1 MEQLD
6 RRRFLQ
12 LTAGVGAIAAVPG
25 LRRAT
30 LAGPAGLA
38 LPAPANGVWVAGD
51 FHVHT
56 TYSGDVWSGPGDDNT
71 TEEEFYTLGWTPAEQ
86 ILIAETRGLDF
97 VALTDH
103 NRVEA
108 LRDPGYRSSK
118 LTLVP
123 GYEHSLSGGH
133 AGVFMPSVDA
143 LPGTIT
149 DTDGSGGFREEDG
162 LRRFLQ
168 LVHERGGITVLNHPK
183 DSGGWRRPVGT
194 SDAASLGFDAVEAWN
209 GRWQQ
214 RADVLPA
221 AWTNNYEA
229 VPWYESNFLA
239 HRRIGI
245 AGGSD
250 NHWRSV
256 TALAGVGQP
265 TTWVYAADRSAGAV
279 IEGVRAGRTFV
290 SQEPPA
296 HQGPRLFLEARED
309 WVGGQP
315 DAAIVGGEVRPLG
328 PLAVT
333 VRVEN
338 GTGQRL
344 RIISTGKTVKEVL
357 VISPSA
363 RHTTRVVLPPGGW
376 LRAELLFDAG
386 YAMTAVTS
394 AIYAAAEAAPAAVQ
408 ANPTDGPPAS
418 YASPPT
424 TLPEIACDC

>member
-1 MEQLD
+1 MSPLTID

-12 LTAGVGAIAAVPG
+12 LTAGVGLVSAVPS
-25 LRRAT
+25 LRS
-30 LAGPAGLA
+30 PALGRGRV
-38 LPAPANGVWVAGD
+38 PDTGVWLAGD

-56 TYSGDVWSGPGDDNT
+56 TYSHDVWGGPGDDNT
-71 TEEEFYTLGWTPAEQ
+71 GQDEFYTLGWTPAEQ
-86 ILIAETRGLDF
+86 IAIAETRGLNF

-103 NRVEA
+103 NRVDA
-108 LRDPGYRSSK
+108 LRDPGYASTQ

-133 AGVFMPSVDA
+133 AGVFVPGIDL
-143 LPGTIT
+143 LPDVIRN
-149 DTDGSGGFREEDG
+149 DDGSTGFGDDAS
-162 LRRFLQ
+162 LQRFVD
-168 LVHERGGITVLNHPK
+168 LVHERGGVTVLNHPK
-183 DSGGWRRPVGT
+183 DSGGWQRPI
-194 SDAASLGFDAVEAWN
+194 AASLGFDAIEAWN

-229 VPWYESNFLA
+229 VPWYEDNFLRDH
-239 HRRIGI
+239 HRRVGI

-279 IEGVRAGRTFV
+279 IDGIRSGRTFV
-290 SQEPPA
+290 SQEPPL
-296 HQGPRLFLEARED
+296 HGGPRLFLTARED
-309 WVGGQP
+309 WRRGNEAMVGGR
-315 DAAIVGGEVRPLG
+315 VGALG
-328 PLAVT
+328 PLEVT
-333 VRVEN
+333 VTVEN

-344 RIISTGKTVKEVL
+344 RLISTGQVVDERL
-357 VISPSA
+357 VPLPA
-363 RHTTRVVLPPGGW
+363 ATHRTRVVLPPGGW

-386 YAMTAVTS
+386 YAMTAITS
-394 AIYAAAEAAPAAVQ
+394 PIFTGPRPAPSSARTE
-408 ANPTDGPPAS
+408 PTTGPPVT